1 MITRRKLLQT
11 AAAFGSTI
19 GLQAETPIFSFTK
32 QKIPIAIATWDA
44 NVKATQVAWDILSKG
59 GYSLDAIEKG
69 IHVPEADP
77 EDTSVGYGGNPDR
90 DGNVTLDACIM
101 DEKGNAGSVT
111 FLQNIMHPISIARLI
126 MEKTPHVML
135 TGDGAQ
141 RFAKSQ
147 GFKEENLLTP
157 EAKQRWKE
165 WLESAKYQP
174 VISPNM
180 HDTIGMI
187 AIDTQKRLCGGCSTS
202 GAAYKMHGRVGDSP
216 ILGAGMFTDNEVGGA
231 AATGLGEMMLKT
243 LSSFLIVELIRQGKH
258 PQAACEEAV
267 KRLVNKCGKES
278 QAGFVALDKKGN
290 YGAYSVLPNF
300 SYALCVDGEN
310 KKMKSNSH
318 VK

>member
-11 AAAFGSTI
+11 AAALGGTI
-19 GLQAETPIFSFTK
+19 GLKAETPIFSFSK
-32 QKIPIAIATWDA
+32 NKFPIAIATWDT
-44 NVKATQVAWDILSKG
+44 NVKATKVAWDILSQN
-59 GYSLDAIEKG
+59 GYALDAIEKG

-111 FLQNIMHPISIARLI
+111 FLQHIMHPISVARLI
-126 MEKTPHVML
+126 MEKTPHVIL
-135 TGDGAQ
+135 TGEGAQ
-141 RFAKSQ
+141 RFAKTQ

-157 EAKQRWKE
+157 EAKQRWKD
-165 WLESAKYQP
+165 WLATAKYQP
-174 VISPNM
+174 LISPQM

-187 AIDTQKRLCGGCSTS
+187 AIDSQKRLCGGCSTS

-216 ILGAGMFTDNEVGGA
+216 ILGAGMYVDNEVGGA
-231 AATGLGEMMLKT
+231 AATGLGEMMLKS

-267 KRLVNKCGKES
+267 KRLVNKCGKEY

-300 SYALCVDGEN
+300 SYALCIDGVN
-310 KKMKSNSH
+310 KKMQSNSY